1 MAPCNQQQQSW
12 GTLGNQFLAAVQ
24 VADSISAIGGG
35 LAFDVGHLS
44 VRLVC
49 TVMTGL
55 VSGVAAV
62 WCSYAAYIWRQ
73 ERSGKTEKVPQT
85 LDRPLL

>member
-1 MAPCNQQQQSW
+1 M
-12 GTLGNQFLAAVQ
+12 Q

-49 TVMTGL
+49 AVMTVL

-62 WCSYAAYIWRQ
+62 WCCYASYIWRQ
-73 ERSGKTEKVPQT
+73 EKSSKKEKLPQT
-85 LDRPLL
+85 LDRPFLNPCHAEV

>member
-1 MAPCNQQQQSW
+1 MAPCHQQQQLW
-12 GTLGNQFLAAVQ
+12 GTLESISFAVQ

-44 VRLVC
+44 VRVVC
-49 TVMTGL
+49 TVMTVL

-62 WCSYAAYIWRQ
+62 WCCYAAYIWHL
-73 ERSGKTEKVPQT
+73 ERSGKTEKPPQP
-85 LDRPLL
+85 LNRPLL

>member
-1 MAPCNQQQQSW
+1 MILS
-12 GTLGNQFLAAVQ
+12 AVQ

-44 VRLVC
+44 VRIVC
-49 TVMTGL
+49 AAMTVL

-62 WCSYAAYIWRQ
+62 WGCYASYIWRQ
-73 ERSGKTEKVPQT
+73 ERSSKTAQLPQNS
-85 LDRPLL
+85 LDPNLDCPLLDPCHADV